1 MNVCVIGTGYVG
13 LVTGACF
20 AEFGVKVICADKDES
35 KIEMLER
42 GEIPIYEPGLDDL
55 VERNV
60 REGRLSFTTD
70 TAAAIRTSLVVFIAV
85 GTPPREDGGTDLS
98 YVEAVAREIGQAI
111 NGYKLVVT
119 KSTVPVGT
127 SYRVRDLIQ
136 AEIES
141 AAGEVDFSVASN
153 PEFLREGAA
162 IGDFMRPDR
171 IVIGADDEAAMAI
184 MKDLYRPL
192 FLNETPFVM
201 TNIATSELTKYAAN
215 AFLAT
220 KISFI
225 NEFANLC
232 EEIGGDIQGLARG
245 IGLDGRIGKKFLH
258 AGPGYGGS
266 CFPKDTRSA
275 AFFAREKGQ
284 NLEVVEAVIRV
295 NENQR
300 ERMVEKIRMAVGGD
314 LSGKTVG
321 MLGLSFKPETDDMR
335 DAPAIEIA
343 NGLMGHGAAIRA
355 FDPVAMR
362 EAAKLLPD
370 LSYCKDSYEACE
382 NADVVVIVTE
392 WNQFRMLD
400 LERVRQKLRRP
411 VVVDLRNVYEPKSMQ
426 EAGFEYH
433 SVGR

>member
-20 AEFGVKVICADKDES
+20 AEFGVKVICADKDAQ

-55 VERNV
+55 VVRNV
-60 REGRLSFTTD
+60 REGRLSFTTE
-70 TAAAIRTSLVVFIAV
+70 TAEAIRSSLVIFIAV
-85 GTPPREDGGTDLS
+85 GTPPQEDGSTDLS
-98 YVEAVAREIGQAI
+98 YVDAVAREIGQAI
-111 NGYKLVVT
+111 NGYKVIVT

-127 SYRVRDLIQ
+127 SYHVRDLVQ
-136 AEIES
+136 AEID
-141 AAGEVDFSVASN
+141 ATGGEVDFSVASN

-162 IGDFMRPDR
+162 IRDFMRPDR

-192 FLNETPFVM
+192 YLNETPFVM

-232 EEIGGDIQGLARG
+232 EGIGGDVQALARG

-258 AGPGYGGS
+258 AGPGFGGS
-266 CFPKDTRSA
+266 CFPKDTQSA

-284 NLEVVEAVIRV
+284 NLEIVEAVIRV
-295 NENQR
+295 NERQR
-300 ERMVEKIRMAVGGD
+300 TRMVDKIRAAAGGD
-314 LSGKTVG
+314 FAGKTVG
-321 MLGLSFKPETDDMR
+321 LLGLSFKPETDDMR
-335 DAPAIEIA
+335 DAPAVDIA
-343 NGLMGHGAAIRA
+343 RGLTGEGAVVRA

-362 EAAKLLPD
+362 EAAKVLPEIT
-370 LSYCKDSYEACE
+370 YCKDAYEACE
-382 NADVVVIVTE
+382 DADVVVIVTE

-411 VVVDLRNVYEPKSMQ
+411 VVVDLRNVYDPKPMQ
-426 EAGFEYH
+426 AAGFEYH

>member
-20 AEFGVKVICADKDES
+20 AEFGATVICADKDER
-35 KIEMLER
+35 KIETLER
-42 GEIPIYEPGLDDL
+42 GEIPIYEPGLDAV

-70 TAAAIRTSLVVFIAV
+70 TASAIASSLVIFIAV
-85 GTPPREDGGTDLS
+85 GTPAREDGGTDLRH
-98 YVEAVAREIGQAI
+98 VDAVATEIGQAI
-111 NGYKLVVT
+111 NGYKVVVT

-127 SYRVRDLIQ
+127 SYRVRDRVQ
-136 AEIES
+136 AEID
-141 AAGEVDFSVASN
+141 AVGGDVDFSVASN

-162 IGDFMRPDR
+162 IADFLRPDR
-171 IVIGADDEAAMAI
+171 VVIGADDEAAMAI

-225 NEFANLC
+225 NEVANLC
-232 EEIGGDIQGLARG
+232 EAVGGDVQGLARA

-258 AGPGYGGS
+258 AGPGFGGS
-266 CFPKDTRSA
+266 CFPKDTQSA
-275 AFFAREKGQ
+275 AFFARENGER
-284 NLEVVEAVIRV
+284 LRIVEAVIDV
-295 NENQR
+295 NERQKA
-300 ERMVEKIRMAVGGD
+300 RMVEKIRKAIGGD
-314 LSGKTVG
+314 FAGKTVG
-321 MLGLSFKPETDDMR
+321 ILGLSFKPETDDMR
-335 DAPAIEIA
+335 DAPALDIVR
-343 NGLMGHGAAIRA
+343 GLEEGGASVRA

-362 EAAKLLPD
+362 EAARLMPGVT
-370 LSYCKDSYEACE
+370 YCKDSYEACE
-382 NADVVVIVTE
+382 DADALVIVTE

-411 VVVDLRNVYEPKSMQ
+411 VVVDLRNVYDPKPMH